1 MMPEAEGW
9 FSTVLKS
16 IGDAVIATDAKGRI
30 VFMNRVAE
38 ELTGW
43 AAAEA
48 QGQHIPEVFQLID
61 ERTGKREV
69 WPALEALASGTPSW
83 C

>member
-1 MMPEAEGW
+1 MTPEAGDW

-30 VFMNRVAE
+30 VFMNRVAQ

-43 AAAEA
+43 AGAEA